1 MLAETGELPAD
12 QAETVRVH
20 MESCAACQSFDAK
33 TSQIM
38 NLAGRVLPDEGPSAA
53 ILAAISDAASPKLH
67 ARVVP
72 FPLSRMMSMAA
83 ALVAL
88 IAVIV
93 LMNNALNVPDGGM
106 VSVTTTTQPRVDTL
120 VADDDLQTAVALLSF
135 VSDESDDLQELDLS
149 AASSLSALADELL
162 KMQGFDLYDDSYAIN

>member
-1 MLAETGELPAD
+1 MLIETGELPGD
-12 QAETVRVH
+12 QAETVRLHV
-20 MESCAACQSFDAK
+20 ESCATCQSVDAQ
-33 TSQIM
+33 TSQLM

-53 ILAAISDAASPKLH
+53 TLAAISDAASPTLQ

-93 LMNNALNVPDGGM
+93 LMNNALNAPDGSV
-106 VSVTTTTQPRVDTL
+106 VSVTTTTQPWVDAL
-120 VADDDLQTAVALLSF
+120 AADDDLQTTVALLSF
-135 VSDESDDLQELDLS
+135 VSDESDDLQELDLT
-149 AASSLSALADELL
+149 AATSLSALADELL
-162 KMQGFDLYDDSYAIN
+162 KMQGFDLYDDSYALN